1 MTAPLGPSPAAP
13 PVARIGDIDVLR
25 GFALLGILLINA
37 QLMAGP
43 ATTLGGGAVAGLA
56 DRGAAWV
63 LTALVAGKFYLL
75 FSFLFGYGF
84 TLQQRSAEHASVAFG
99 PRHLRRTAAL
109 FLLGLAHA
117 VLLYPGDILMTY
129 AVLGLVLFAL
139 RAVPPRTLLRIAAG
153 LLGTLVL
160 LFLVHGLFA
169 LALTGPERTGAATT
183 AAGTTTAGPTT
194 VGPTADLVA
203 AYRGGPG
210 SVLLANL
217 RLLPEFLAAN
227 MLYSADLL
235 AAFLAGLAAGRW
247 RASAD
252 PGHHRARMRRIV
264 RRGLPFGLAGGLFM
278 AACTHGPLDSGWFH
292 IGQAAG
298 VLTAPALTAAY
309 ACGVLLLVRTPAGR
323 KLARALAP
331 AGRMSLT
338 NYLTQSFVLALVFT
352 GYGLGLYG
360 RIGTATVLAGCL
372 VLYAVQLALSALLLK
387 YLRSGPAEYV
397 LRAATRGGFPQRTR

>member
-43 ATTLGGGAVAGLA
+43 ATTLGGGASAGLA

-63 LTALVAGKFYLL
+63 VTALVAGKFYLL

-84 TLQQRSAEHASVAFG
+84 TLQQRSAEHAAVAFG

-169 LALTGPERTGAATT
+169 LALTEPERTGDAATT
-183 AAGTTTAGPTT
+183 TA
-194 VGPTADLVA
+194 GPTADLVA

-217 RLLPEFLAAN
+217 RLLPEFLGAN

-235 AAFLAGLAAGRW
+235 AAFLVGLAAGRW

-252 PGHHRARMRRIV
+252 PGHHRGRMRRIV

-292 IGQAAG
+292 IGRAAG

-387 YLRSGPAEYV
+387 HLRSGPAEYV